1 MLFGIKLRTYTKIDL
16 LWRWLLKTSTTCIR
30 HSVITKI
37 FIFHTKISNQL
48 IIYFFSCTW
57 QLQQQT
63 RQQRK
68 NGASSKLQRLPVAP
82 RGCPLEMSPPL
93 GFITHFP
100 PYVLSPLST
109 SSPPFPEIINKS
121 LIRVCH
127 AASFYLHMQ
136 ELVPKKYFCQCLKW
150 FFSEQTK

>member
-1 MLFGIKLRTYTKIDL
+1 MHYDIGMQTFSDNKNLHFSHKN
-16 LWRWLLKTSTTCIR
+16 LKPTD
-30 HSVITKI
+30 
-37 FIFHTKISNQL
+37 N
-48 IIYFFSCTW
+48 FS
-57 QLQQQT
+57 LVHDNYNNRT
-63 RQQRK
+63 RQQLK

-127 AASFYLHMQ
+127 AAFFYLHM
-136 ELVPKKYFCQCLKW
+136 
-150 FFSEQTK
+150 